1 MADNHFTHWTLPDR
15 AKFIK
20 LKIEGKSN
28 QELADIFKR
37 TYHSIGAYTREL
49 VKQGYLVV
57 LSGTGSNSKYRGV
70 TAIEFEKLQK
80 KSATKLESRNPK
92 ARRGP
97 YKTKKLKQV
106 KEEMSF
112 AVKESKH
119 TVSNSITYYKGGL
132 ITVNN
137 KLYKEVESL

>member
-1 MADNHFTHWTLPDR
+1 MADNHFTHWTLTDR

-28 QELADIFKR
+28 QELANIFKR

-49 VKQGYLVV
+49 VKQGYLIVTGG
-57 LSGTGSNSKYRGV
+57 SGTSLKYRGV

-80 KSATKLESRNPK
+80 KSTTKLKARNPEG
-92 ARRGP
+92 RRGP
-97 YKTKKLKQV
+97 YKTKKIHPWETFK
-106 KEEMSF
+106 
-112 AVKESKH
+112 VKESSH
-119 TVSNSITYYKGGL
+119 TIGESITYYKGGL

>member
-1 MADNHFTHWTLPDR
+1 MEENHFTHWTLTDR

-28 QELADIFKR
+28 KELADTFKR
-37 TYHSIGAYTREL
+37 TCHSIGAYTREL
-49 VKQGYLVV
+49 VRQGYLIVTGG
-57 LSGTGSNSKYRGV
+57 SGTNLKYRGV

-80 KSATKLESRNPK
+80 KGATKLKARNPEG
-92 ARRGP
+92 RRGP
-97 YKTKKLKQV
+97 YKTKKLKGV
-106 KEEMSF
+106 REEMSF

-119 TVSNSITYYKGGL
+119 IVSNSITYYKGGL

>member
-1 MADNHFTHWTLPDR
+1 MADNHFTHWTLTDR

-28 QELADIFKR
+28 QELANIFKR

-49 VKQGYLVV
+49 VKQGYLIVTGG
-57 LSGTGSNSKYRGV
+57 SGTSLKYRGV

-80 KSATKLESRNPK
+80 KGTTKLKARNPEG
-92 ARRGP
+92 RRGP
-97 YKTKKLKQV
+97 YKTKKANIV
-106 KEEMSF
+106 KKEM
-112 AVKESKH
+112 AYGVKESKH

-137 KLYKEVESL
+137 KLYKEVGSL